1 MFIHKLALNF
11 IKYYPFNY
19 SDHRTIIG
27 LAAGLDKNCD
37 IISHIHKFGFA
48 FAEVGSLTPKE
59 NKGNKPKIIRFDHSM
74 INNLGLPNIGID
86 KAIPK
91 LQKSNPKIPI
101 LINISPLPS
110 STFQDMQNS
119 INKIEKYA
127 NHSCSAIV
135 LNLFCP
141 NIIRGLR
148 ENICDMDKID
158 LMKVKSSKPIFIK
171 LSPDLSYKE
180 LNQITTNAIE
190 HNIKGYVLTNSLPIQ
205 NGGLSGR
212 RLKDFSNASIKVINK
227 LKTEDQI
234 IIGCGGIET
243 KEDILE
249 KINLGADYVEI
260 LTGWLLSKNPLYIRN
275 LNNALGDT
283 CQKID
288 IQKKKNYL
296 MKLGNYS
303 ILKGQSL

>member
-19 SDHRTIIG
+19 SDHKTIIG

-37 IISHIHKFGFA
+37 ILSHIHKFGFA

-59 NKGNKPKIIRFDHSM
+59 NKGNKPKIKRFDHSM

-91 LQKSNPKIPI
+91 LQKANPKIPI
-101 LINISPLPS
+101 LINISSLPN
-110 STFQDMQNS
+110 STFQDIQNS
-119 INKIEKYA
+119 IDKIEKYA

-135 LNLFCP
+135 LNLSCP
-141 NIIRGLR
+141 NIVPNIRY
-148 ENICDMDKID
+148 DMDKID
-158 LMKVKSSKPIFIK
+158 LIKVKSSKPILIK
-171 LSPDLSYKE
+171 LSPYLSYNE
-180 LNQITTNAIE
+180 LNEIVTDAIE

-243 KEDILE
+243 AEDILE
-249 KINLGADYVEI
+249 KIYLGADYVEI
-260 LTGWLLSKNPLYIRN
+260 LTGWLLNRNPLYIHN
-275 LNNALGDT
+275 LNKSLNNSLGDI

-288 IQKKKNYL
+288 I
-296 MKLGNYS
+296 
-303 ILKGQSL
+303 

>member
-1 MFIHKLALNF
+1 MLIHKLALNF
-11 IKYYPFNY
+11 IKYYPFDY
-19 SDHRTIIG
+19 SDHSTIIG
-27 LAAGLDKNCD
+27 LAAGFDKNCD

-59 NKGNKPKIIRFDHSM
+59 NKGNKSNIKRFDHSM
-74 INNLGLPNIGID
+74 VNNLGLPNIGID

-91 LQKSNPKIPI
+91 LQKANPKIPI
-101 LINISPLPS
+101 LINISPLS
-110 STFQDMQNS
+110 DSTFQDIQNS
-119 INKIEKYA
+119 IDKIEKYA
-127 NHSCSAIV
+127 NNSYSAIV

-141 NIIRGLR
+141 NIR
-148 ENICDMDKID
+148 CDTDKMDLI
-158 LMKVKSSKPIFIK
+158 KVKSSKPIFIK
-171 LSPDLSYKE
+171 LSPDLSY
-180 LNQITTNAIE
+180 NQLSQIVISAIE
-190 HNIKGYVLTNSLPIQ
+190 YNIKGYVLTNSLPVQ
-205 NGGLSGR
+205 NGGLSGK
-212 RLKDFSNASIKVINK
+212 RLKDFSDASIRIINK

-260 LTGWLLSKNPLYIRN
+260 LTSWLFSRNPLYIHN
-275 LNNALGDT
+275 LNKDLGDI

-296 MKLGNYS
+296 MKSGNYS
-303 ILKGQSL
+303 T

>member
-1 MFIHKLALNF
+1 MLIHKLALNF
-11 IKYYPFNY
+11 IKYYPFDY
-19 SDHRTIIG
+19 SDNRTIIG

-37 IISHIHKFGFA
+37 ILSHIHKFGFA

-59 NKGNKPKIIRFDHSM
+59 NKGNKPNIKRFDHSM

-91 LQKSNPKIPI
+91 LQKANPKIPI
-101 LINISPLPS
+101 LINISPLPN
-110 STFQDMQNS
+110 STFQDIQNS
-119 INKIEKYA
+119 IDKIEKYA
-127 NHSCSAIV
+127 NHSYSAIV

-141 NIIRGLR
+141 NS
-148 ENICDMDKID
+148 ICDIDKMDLIKI
-158 LMKVKSSKPIFIK
+158 KSSKPIFIK
-171 LSPDLSYKE
+171 LSPDLSYKQ
-180 LNQITTNAIE
+180 LSQIVTSAIE
-190 HNIKGYVLTNSLPIQ
+190 YNIKGYVLTNSMPVQ

-212 RLKDFSNASIKVINK
+212 RLKDFSDASIRIINK

-260 LTGWLLSKNPLYIRN
+260 LTGWLLSRNPLYIHN
-275 LNNALGDT
+275 LNNDLGDI

-303 ILKGQSL
+303 T

>member
-37 IISHIHKFGFA
+37 VLSHIHKFGFA

-59 NKGNKPKIIRFDHSM
+59 NKGNKPKIIKFDHSM
-74 INNLGLPNIGID
+74 INNLGLPNIGIE

-91 LQKSNPKIPI
+91 LQKANPKIPI
-101 LINISPLPS
+101 LINISPLS
-110 STFQDMQNS
+110 NNKFQDIQNS
-119 INKIEKYA
+119 IKKIEKYA

-141 NIIRGLR
+141 NIR
-148 ENICDMDKID
+148 CDIDKID
-158 LMKVKSSKPIFIK
+158 LIKVKSSKPIFIK

-180 LNQITTNAIE
+180 LDEIVTNAIE
-190 HNIKGYVLTNSLPIQ
+190 HNIKGYVLTNSLHIP

-212 RLKDFSNASIKVINK
+212 RLKDFSNTSIKIINK

-243 KEDILE
+243 SEDILE
-249 KINLGADYVEI
+249 KTNLGADYVEI
-260 LTGWLLSKNPLYIRN
+260 LTGWLLSRNPLYIHN
-275 LNNALGDT
+275 LNNSLGDT

-303 ILKGQSL
+303 I